1 MTRIESLLAARLFL
15 SPQRAGDRL
24 YFISNLSGKLSLY
37 AMDAGGSVP
46 EPLLPPDIAL
56 QNPTLMTGYSF
67 YLLPEL
73 DKLLVMID
81 ANGDENYQPM
91 LVPLTGGIPQPAFG
105 EQLRGYR
112 VHLEKCYP
120 EAGTAYFAAESR
132 KEQLVEAFQ
141 ARLGPTWSLTRLAG
155 SPWGELGH
163 RSGYVNGV
171 NADHSK
177 VILREGYT
185 LGDNVLRLWE
195 QGKDEPRLL
204 HGTPLEDRKPGES
217 VPLSAIFNCHFTGK
231 DRGLLFV
238 TALFE
243 DTFGLGY
250 LGLDGEKEVRPVRIS
265 EPRHAGQGELY
276 QLEHLEGDRFLLQ
289 YNIDGGSWGYEGTFD
304 EGRLEMSLEQVRWGQ
319 GELSQGVLQAEHY
332 DQRSGS
338 YSLAFS
344 TATSPAQIY
353 TLDGPNRNRLAAHTR
368 ERVLGIPKEWMAS
381 GEAASYES
389 HDGLQVSA
397 RLYLPAEPL
406 GYEGPRP
413 LVLYVH
419 GGPQSQERPDFT
431 WFSMPLIQFLTLK
444 GFGVFVPN
452 VRGSTGYGLAY
463 TKHVDRDWGGKDRLD
478 FVHGL
483 KLLAEDPRLD
493 TRRTGVV
500 GRSYG
505 GYMSLMLAGRHP
517 GLWAAAVDMFGPYDL
532 VTFSE
537 RIPPTWKPYYK
548 LAIGDPD
555 DPADRK
561 ELVER
566 SPRTH
571 LHQLACPLLVIQ
583 GANDPRVV
591 VQESRDLVEALKAQ
605 GKQVELLVFEDEG
618 HDVLKFDN
626 RVRCYNAI
634 TEFFEQHLKP

>member
-1 MTRIESLLAARLFL
+1 MA
-15 SPQRAGDRL
+15 
-24 YFISNLSGKLSLY
+24 K
-37 AMDAGGSVP
+37 
-46 EPLLPPDIAL
+46 
-56 QNPTLMTGYSF
+56 
-67 YLLPEL
+67 
-73 DKLLVMID
+73 
-81 ANGDENYQPM
+81 
-91 LVPLTGGIPQPAFG
+91 G
-105 EQLRGYR
+105 E
-112 VHLEKCYP
+112 
-120 EAGTAYFAAESR
+120 
-132 KEQLVEAFQ
+132 
-141 ARLGPTWSLTRLAG
+141 
-155 SPWGELGH
+155 
-163 RSGYVNGV
+163 
-171 NADHSK
+171 D
-177 VILREGYT
+177 
-185 LGDNVLRLWE
+185 
-195 QGKDEPRLL
+195 
-204 HGTPLEDRKPGES
+204 
-217 VPLSAIFNCHFTGK
+217 
-231 DRGLLFV
+231 
-238 TALFE
+238 
-243 DTFGLGY
+243 
-250 LGLDGEKEVRPVRIS
+250 
-265 EPRHAGQGELY
+265 
-276 QLEHLEGDRFLLQ
+276 
-289 YNIDGGSWGYEGTFD
+289 
-304 EGRLEMSLEQVRWGQ
+304 
-319 GELSQGVLQAEHY
+319 
-332 DQRSGS
+332 
-338 YSLAFS
+338 
-344 TATSPAQIY
+344 
-353 TLDGPNRNRLAAHTR
+353 
-368 ERVLGIPKEWMAS
+368 
-381 GEAASYES
+381 ASYES

-397 RLYLPAEPL
+397 RLYLPAERL
-406 GYEGPRP
+406 GYKGPRP
-413 LVLYVH
+413 LVCYVH

-483 KLLAEDPRLD
+483 KLLADDPRLD

-517 GLWAAAVDMFGPYDL
+517 ELWGAAVDMFGPYDL

-555 DPADRK
+555 DPADRE

>member
-1 MTRIESLLAARLFL
+1 MRIESLLAARLFL
-15 SPQRAGDRL
+15 SPQRAGNRL
-24 YFISNLSGKLSLY
+24 YFISNLTGKLSLY
-37 AMDAGGSVP
+37 AMDIGGSVP

-56 QNPTLMTGYSF
+56 QNPTLMTGYSY

-91 LVPLTGGIPQPAFG
+91 LVPLPGGIPEPAFG
-105 EQLRGYR
+105 EQFRGYR

-120 EAGTAYFAAESR
+120 EDGVAYFAAESR
-132 KEQLVEAFQ
+132 TEQLVEAFQ
-141 ARLGPTWSLTRLAG
+141 AKLGPDWRLTRLAG
-155 SPWGELGH
+155 SPWGELGG
-163 RSGYVNGV
+163 RSGYVNAV

-177 VILREGYT
+177 VVLREAYT

-195 QGKDEPRLL
+195 QGEGEPRLL
-204 HGTPLEDRKPGES
+204 YGKPLEQRGSGES
-217 VPLSAIFNCHFTGK
+217 VPLNAIFNCHFTER

-243 DTFGLGY
+243 DHFGLGY
-250 LGLDGEKEVRPVRIS
+250 LSLDGEKEARPVTVS
-265 EPRHAGQGELY
+265 EPRHAGHGELY
-276 QLEHLEGDRFLLQ
+276 KLEHLKDDRFLLQ
-289 YNIDGGSWGYEGTFD
+289 YNIDACSWGYEGAYD
-304 EGRLEMSLEQVRWGQ
+304 EHGLEKKLDQVLWGQ
-319 GELSQGVLQAEHY
+319 GGLTQGMLEAEHY
-332 DQRSGS
+332 DKRSDS

-353 TLDGPNRNRLAAHTR
+353 TLDGPDRDQLVAHTR
-368 ERVLGIPKEWMAS
+368 GRVLGIPQEWMSS
-381 GEAASYES
+381 GEDASFES

-406 GYEGPRP
+406 GYEGARP
-413 LVLYVH
+413 LVFYVH

-478 FVHGL
+478 HVHAL

-517 GLWAAAVDMFGPYDL
+517 ELWGAAVDMFGPYDL

-537 RIPPTWKPYYK
+537 RIPPTWIPYYK

-566 SPRTH
+566 SPRTY

-591 VQESRDLVEALKAQ
+591 VQESRDLVEDLQRQ

-618 HDVLKFDN
+618 HDVLKFEN

-634 TEFFEQHLKP
+634 TEFFLKHLWP

>member
-1 MTRIESLLAARLFL
+1 VL
-15 SPQRAGDRL
+15 
-24 YFISNLSGKLSLY
+24 
-37 AMDAGGSVP
+37 
-46 EPLLPPDIAL
+46 
-56 QNPTLMTGYSF
+56 
-67 YLLPEL
+67 
-73 DKLLVMID
+73 
-81 ANGDENYQPM
+81 
-91 LVPLTGGIPQPAFG
+91 
-105 EQLRGYR
+105 
-112 VHLEKCYP
+112 
-120 EAGTAYFAAESR
+120 
-132 KEQLVEAFQ
+132 
-141 ARLGPTWSLTRLAG
+141 
-155 SPWGELGH
+155 
-163 RSGYVNGV
+163 
-171 NADHSK
+171 
-177 VILREGYT
+177 LREGYT
-185 LGDNVLRLWE
+185 LGDNLLRLWE
-195 QGKDEPRLL
+195 KGKAEPALVY
-204 HGTPLEDRKPGES
+204 GKPLEERGPGES
-217 VPLSAIFNCHFTGK
+217 VPLAGIFNCHFTKG

-238 TALFE
+238 TALF
-243 DTFGLGY
+243 DDGFGLGY
-250 LGLDGEKEVRPVRIS
+250 LGLDGKQAIRPVRVG
-265 EPRHAGQGELY
+265 EPRHTGYGELY
-276 QLEHLEGDRFLLQ
+276 KLDHLKDDRFVIQ
-289 YNIDGGSWGYEGTFD
+289 YNIDGCSWGYEGTFD
-304 EGRLEMSLEQVRWGQ
+304 EARLEMKLKQVLWGQ
-319 GELSQGVLQAEHY
+319 GELSQGVLEADHY
-332 DQRSGS
+332 DQHSDS

-353 TLDGPNRNRLAAHTR
+353 TLDGPNRDRLAAHTR
-368 ERVLGIPKEWMAS
+368 ERVLGIPQQWMAR
-381 GEAASYES
+381 GEDASYES

-406 GYEGPRP
+406 GYKGPRP
-413 LVLYVH
+413 LVCYVH

-431 WFSMPLIQFLTLK
+431 WFSMPLIQYLTLK

-493 TRRTGVV
+493 TRRAGVV

-517 GLWAAAVDMFGPYDL
+517 ELWGAAVDMFGPYDL

-555 DPADRK
+555 DPADRE

-634 TEFFEQHLKP
+634 TDFFEQHLKP